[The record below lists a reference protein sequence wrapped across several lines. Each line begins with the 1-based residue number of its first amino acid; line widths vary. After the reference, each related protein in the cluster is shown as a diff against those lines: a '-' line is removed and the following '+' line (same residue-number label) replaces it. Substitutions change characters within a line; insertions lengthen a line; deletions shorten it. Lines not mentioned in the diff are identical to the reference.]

1 MELHLD
7 AMLCSN
13 IGNKNSD
20 AGHIKCSHGPQVPHT
35 CSNGAIIIVSYAD
48 EYTTTTVPMVFCSA
62 PVFFFSH
69 SNTKPI
75 IG

>member
-20 AGHIKCSHGPQVPHT
+20 AGHIKCSHRPQVPHT
-35 CSNGAIIIVSYAD
+35 CSNGAIIVSYAD